1 MLCCFTVIIVA
12 VNCSIEC
19 RIPMCSERCAS
30 SSVHLDQECQLLKKL
45 ELKVSMEDP
54 QGHIIYCVS
63 CILGDGHRLG
73 VEQLYEHK
81 VNIIVEIMTYREAL
95 DE

>member
-1 MLCCFTVIIVA
+1 MLFYHNHSCC

-45 ELKVSMEDP
+45 ELRVSMEDP
-54 QGHIIYCVS
+54 EGHIIYCVS
-63 CILGDGHRLG
+63 CILGVGYRLG
-73 VEQLYEHK
+73 VEQLYELK